1 MFDCVN
7 QVAVCAHRGDCVHGM
22 QNTMTAFRYAIG
34 LGVDMVETDVRM
46 SKDGQLFLMHD
57 LNLEDLTDGTGRI
70 SNHTYE
76 EIRSMNVAVRGI
88 ASDLVSIPD
97 FEPVALLEELLDLAV
112 DHPALM
118 LNIEI
123 KDKPDEVDEAFAFE
137 CARKTADMLAT
148 RGLGS
153 RTWINSFSGRIVEWV
168 HTIHGD
174 TFHYHGFFPWHIM
187 GSMQTNPWELCD
199 VACVLNWVLRT
210 DGSVHKQHTVP
221 CPAAWYKQLLKIK
234 VMPLTVSFYGDM
246 QAYDD
251 AISYGSRILMA
262 DDPAAMLA
270 YVRAKGLHD

>member
-1 MFDCVN
+1 MFECAN
-7 QVAVCAHRGDCVHGM
+7 RVAVCAHRGDCVHGM
-22 QNTMTAFRYAIG
+22 QNTMTAFRHAVG

-46 SKDGQLFLMHD
+46 SKDGQLFLMHN
-57 LNLEDLTDGTGRI
+57 LNLEDLTDGTGKI
-70 SNHTYE
+70 SDHTFK
-76 EIRSMNVAVRGI
+76 EIRAMNAAVRGV
-88 ASDLVSIPD
+88 ASEDVSIPA

-123 KDKPDEVDEAFAFE
+123 KDKPGDCDEAFAFE
-137 CARKTADMLAT
+137 CARKTAAMLAA

-153 RTWINSFSGRIVEWV
+153 KTWINSFSGRIVEQV
-168 HTIHGD
+168 YEAHGG

-187 GSMQTNPWELCD
+187 GTMQGNPWDICD
-199 VACVLNWVLRT
+199 VACLLNWVQRP
-210 DGSVHKQHTVP
+210 DGSVLKQHTVP
-221 CPAAWYKQLLKIK
+221 CPATWYSQLLHQGI
-234 VMPLTVSFYGDM
+234 MPLTVSFYSDM